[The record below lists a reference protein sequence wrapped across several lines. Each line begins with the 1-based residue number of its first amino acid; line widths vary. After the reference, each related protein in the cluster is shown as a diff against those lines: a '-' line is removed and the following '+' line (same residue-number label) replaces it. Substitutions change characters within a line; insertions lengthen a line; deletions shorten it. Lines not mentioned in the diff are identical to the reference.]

1 VGAAVE
7 QHQTRQVRSRRIVHP
22 ELLWQVV
29 RRPAWLAGF
38 AVGTF
43 GAGLHAVALAWAP
56 LSLVQ
61 PLGVTTLLF
70 AVPLA
75 AVVLRR
81 RPDRAELGAA
91 AVTGVGLAALLS
103 SLQLPAAPPLLTP
116 GGLLL
121 LVGATTGCLGLLVAA
136 ARATSGSVR
145 TVLLSCAAGTSFAVT
160 AALVRAIT
168 HQVAASGPAGLLSWT
183 TPAMCVNA
191 VTGLLLEQAA
201 YKSGRL
207 GAAVGV
213 MTVIDP
219 LVAVAVGA
227 TVLGQPVSV
236 EHPALAA
243 VEATVVTIG
252 IAALARSQRRLRT
265 NRSDQRD
272 PKQPAT
278 SQRAVSARVRAI
290 RRRLGDRLAAR
301 ASRRVLDVSALR
313 VLPRSLA
320 MPLQRSG
327 LDPVP
332 ELARRRQSEPVSELT
347 RLFGRTIWLV
357 SGYDEARAVLAD
369 ATNFSNDI
377 RPLLGSE
384 TRSAARSVGG
394 LGMTDPP
401 DHTRLRRLLTP
412 EFTRHRLRQL
422 EPRVARLV
430 DARIDAIEAA
440 GPQVDLVPS
449 FAFAVPFE
457 VICELLGLELAD
469 RERFREHGAARFDLS
484 GGGAGLFGAAAS
496 SREFFL
502 DVVARQRREPG
513 DGLLGAL
520 LAQHGNEIDNVELA
534 GLADGVFLGGY
545 ETSASILA
553 LGTLV
558 LLGDRAAFAS
568 LRDDQ
573 ALARI
578 VEELLRYLSVVQVA
592 FPRFA
597 RRDLTLFGRDVAA
610 GDLVA
615 VSLSG
620 ANRGREFGSDAETF
634 DPRRPAVPHLAF
646 SHGLHRCVGAEL
658 ARMELRYAFRGLAE
672 RFPDL
677 TLAVDPRALRFR
689 RLSAVY
695 GVDAL
700 PVRLHAGDEKAQLV
714 GAGASGRTRQPDR
727 VPS

>member
-1 VGAAVE
+1 MDFAHLTDNAAAIAVALAACLCYSVGAAVE
-7 QHQTRQVRSRRIVHP
+7 QHQTRQVGSRRVVHP

-29 RRPAWLAGF
+29 RRPVWLVGF

-43 GAGLHAVALAWAP
+43 GAGLHAIALAWAP
-56 LSLVQ
+56 LALVQ
-61 PLGVTTLLF
+61 PLGVATLLF

-75 AVVLRR
+75 ALLRR
-81 RPDRAELGAA
+81 RRPRRAELAAA
-91 AVTGVGLAALLS
+91 AVTAVGLAALLS
-103 SLQLPAAPPLLTP
+103 GLQVPAASPVLLP
-116 GGLLL
+116 GRLLL
-121 LVGATTGCLGLLVAA
+121 LVGATATVLGALVLG

-145 TVLLSCAAGTSFAVT
+145 TVLLAGAAGTSFAVT
-160 AALVRAIT
+160 AALVRVLT
-168 HQVAASGPAGLLSWT
+168 HRVATSGPAGLLSWIT
-183 TPAMCVNA
+183 AVVIVNA

-207 GAAVGV
+207 PAAVGV
-213 MTVIDP
+213 MTVVDP

-227 TVLGQPVSV
+227 AVLDQPASV
-236 EHPALAA
+236 DHPLLAA
-243 VEATVVTIG
+243 SEAAVVTIG
-252 IAALARSQRRLRT
+252 IAALARCQGGG
-265 NRSDQRD
+265 RS
-272 PKQPAT
+272 
-278 SQRAVSARVRAI
+278 
-290 RRRLGDRLAAR
+290 
-301 ASRRVLDVSALR
+301 LDVSALR

-327 LDPVP
+327 VDPVP
-332 ELARRRQSEPVSELT
+332 ELERRRQSEPVSKLT
-347 RLFGRTIWLV
+347 RLFGKTIWLV

-369 ATNFSNDI
+369 STSFSNDI
-377 RPLLGSE
+377 RPLLGRES
-384 TRSAARSVGG
+384 RSAERSVGG

-401 DHTRLRRLLTP
+401 DHTRLRKLLTP
-412 EFTRHRLRQL
+412 ELTRHRLRQL
-422 EPRVARLV
+422 EPRIARLV
-430 DARIDAIEAA
+430 DARLDAIEAA
-440 GPQVDLVPS
+440 GPQVDLVPT

-457 VICELLGLELAD
+457 IICELLGLELAD
-469 RERFREHGAARFDLS
+469 RERFRELGAARFDLS
-484 GGGAGLFGAAAS
+484 GGGVGLFGAAAS

-502 DVVARQRREPG
+502 EVVARQRREPG
-513 DGLLGAL
+513 DGLIGAL
-520 LAQHGNEIDNVELA
+520 LAQHGNEIGDIELA

-545 ETSASILA
+545 ETSASMLA

-568 LRDDQ
+568 LHDD
-573 ALARI
+573 AAVGDI

-597 RRDLTLFGRDVAA
+597 RHDLTLFGRDVAA

-620 ANRGREFGSDAETF
+620 ANRGRQFGATAETF
-634 DPRRPAVPHLAF
+634 DPGRPAMPHLAF

-658 ARMELRYAFRGLAE
+658 ARIELRYAFRGLAE

-677 TLAVDPRALRFR
+677 SLAADPRTLRFR

-700 PVRLHAGDEKAQLV
+700 PVRLHADDTKPELV
-714 GAGASGRTRQPDR
+714 SVGTGAP
-727 VPS
+727 